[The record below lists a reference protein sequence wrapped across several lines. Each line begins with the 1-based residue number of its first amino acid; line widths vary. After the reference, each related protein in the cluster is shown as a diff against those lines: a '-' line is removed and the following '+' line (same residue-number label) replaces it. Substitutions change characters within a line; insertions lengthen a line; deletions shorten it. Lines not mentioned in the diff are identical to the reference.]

1 MAKKFF
7 TRSTKAKGE
16 GAPAVKQVKLKL
28 VQIDFWSA
36 VRMGFMLTLAL
47 GVATIIGFIFLWIIV
62 SFTGLGASLNSL
74 LATVGL
80 TNGDGGVQDTLTFA
94 RVVSAGLIL
103 AVFNMIVGTL
113 LAGIWALIYNLVAKF
128 SGGLSVGFTNN

>member
-7 TRSTKAKGE
+7 TRTKSKGE